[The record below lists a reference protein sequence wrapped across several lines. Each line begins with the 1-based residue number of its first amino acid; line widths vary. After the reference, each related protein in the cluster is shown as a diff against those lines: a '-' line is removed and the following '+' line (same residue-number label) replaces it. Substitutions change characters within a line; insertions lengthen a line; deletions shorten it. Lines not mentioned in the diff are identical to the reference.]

1 MQPVSHQSFPRAE
14 RLAREV
20 LSLPMDPTISDRQVL
35 RVIAAVRSA
44 CVSLGEPSS
53 KAA

>member
-1 MQPVSHQSFPRAE
+1 MSPAGTIS
-14 RLAREV
+14 AREAGAPGGV

-35 RVIAAVRSA
+35 RVIAAVHSA

>member
-1 MQPVSHQSFPRAE
+1 
-14 RLAREV
+14 
-20 LSLPMDPTISDRQVL
+20 VL